1 MTEGADIKFED
12 TKLFSLY
19 FHELRW
25 LAHSIQTKSEKLFGE
40 AKVPEEG
47 DVIQVNP
54 ELHSLIA
61 AILSDA
67 ANLRKLIVTPHTR
80 LGSESGRQFRLRKA
94 RAAAL
99 RAAIK
104 GIELVELLNSKVRN
118 TLEHFDE
125 YLDEAN
131 IAVSEAKAPPS
142 PMAAYNMVLSRM
154 EVFTP
159 PVYPVR
165 LYISSERKFYNMKWS
180 VNIDAMHK
188 EASAVVDRLANSDV
202 FGQMESPGGILVPL
216 ADATPLTHRG
226 VVKR

>member
-1 MTEGADIKFED
+1 MTEHAEIKFQD

-25 LAHSIQTKSEKLFGE
+25 LAHSIQTKAEKLFAE
-40 AKVPEEG
+40 AKVPDEG
-47 DVIQVNP
+47 NVIQVNP

-61 AILSDA
+61 SILSDA
-67 ANLRKLIVTPHTR
+67 ANLKKLVVTPHTR
-80 LGSESGRQFRLRKA
+80 LGGETGRLYRLRKA

-99 RAAIK
+99 REAID
-104 GIELVELLNSKVRN
+104 GIQLVELLNSKIRN

-131 IAVSEAKAPPS
+131 IAVSEATTPPS
-142 PMAAYNMVLSRM
+142 PMAAYNMVLSRW

-180 VNIDAMHK
+180 VDINAMHK
-188 EASAVVDRLANSDV
+188 EASAIVERLAHSDV
-202 FGQMESPGGILVPL
+202 FGKKESPGGLMVRL
-216 ADATPLTHRG
+216 
-226 VVKR
+226 

>member
-1 MTEGADIKFED
+1 MTEGTNIRFED
-12 TKLFSLY
+12 TKLFTLY

-25 LAHSIQTKSEKLFGE
+25 LAHSIQTKSEKLFDE
-40 AKVPEEG
+40 AKVPAEG
-47 DVIQVNP
+47 NVIQVNP

-61 AILSDA
+61 SILSDA
-67 ANLRKLIVTPHTR
+67 ANLRKLVVTPHTR
-80 LGSESGRQFRLRKA
+80 LGGESGRQFRLRKA

-99 RAAIK
+99 REAIK
-104 GIELVELLNSKVRN
+104 DIELVELLNSKVRN

-131 IAVSEAKAPPS
+131 IALSEAKTPPS
-142 PMAAYNMVLSRM
+142 PMAAYNMVLSRW

-180 VNIDAMHK
+180 VDIDAMHK
-188 EASAVVDRLANSDV
+188 EARAVVERLAQSDV
-202 FGQMESPGGILVPL
+202 FGNTESPGGLMVRL
-216 ADATPLTHRG
+216 D
-226 VVKR
+226 

>member
-1 MTEGADIKFED
+1 MSEGTNIRFED
-12 TKLFSLY
+12 TKLFTLY

-25 LAHSIQTKSEKLFGE
+25 LAHSIQTKSEKLFDE
-40 AKVPEEG
+40 AKVPAEG
-47 DVIQVNP
+47 NVIQVNP

-61 AILSDA
+61 SILSDA
-67 ANLRKLIVTPHTR
+67 ANLRKLVVTPHTR
-80 LGSESGRQFRLRKA
+80 LGGESGRQFRLRKA

-99 RAAIK
+99 REAIK
-104 GIELVELLNSKVRN
+104 DIELVELLNSKVRN

-131 IAVSEAKAPPS
+131 IALSEAKTPPS
-142 PMAAYNMVLSRM
+142 PMAAYNMVLSRW

-180 VNIDAMHK
+180 VDIDAMHK
-188 EASAVVDRLANSDV
+188 EARAVVERLAQSDV
-202 FGQMESPGGILVPL
+202 FGNTESPGGLMVRL
-216 ADATPLTHRG
+216 D
-226 VVKR
+226 